1 MARGRDRDMKALAC
15 SPGATEFSKLPQ
27 EFHYR
32 GEPNAWV
39 RATRP
44 GERLHSFLEAP
55 CFDADGRLW
64 LVDVP
69 YGRIFSLSATGDWR
83 LELQYDG
90 EPHGLARLPDGRFVI
105 SDYRKGLLTYDAHR
119 GELAILCDRVNTEN
133 FRGLSDLTIGAGGD
147 IWFTDPG
154 RSSLSDPTGR
164 LFRLRAGHDQP
175 ELVLSDIPYPNGV
188 AIAPDGLYL
197 YLAVTRANAIWRLRI
212 DGSDR
217 RPMTGLF
224 VQLSGGVGPDGV
236 AVDADGRLYVAQAQA
251 GRVAIFDALGD
262 PVMRLQTP
270 GGLWTT
276 AVAVHEPTRTL
287 FILEAQQGAVYRANL
302 ADLYSTDRSTDIG
315 GQHGHQR

>member
-1 MARGRDRDMKALAC
+1 MNAEGPCIHNAAV
-15 SPGATEFSKLPQ
+15 FSKLPR
-27 EFHYR
+27 ELHYQ

-39 RATRP
+39 KATRP
-44 GERLHSFLEAP
+44 GEKLHSFLEAP

-69 YGRIFSLSATGDWR
+69 YGRIFSLSAAGEWR

-105 SDYRKGLLTYDAHR
+105 TDYRKGLLTYDAQR
-119 GELAILCDRVNTEN
+119 GKLETLCDRINTEN
-133 FRGLSDLTIGAGGD
+133 FRGLSDVAIAENGD

-175 ELVLSDIPYPNGV
+175 DIMLCNVPYPNGV
-188 AIAPDGLYL
+188 SIGPDGVHV

-212 DGSDR
+212 DDPYPS

-224 VQLSGGVGPDGV
+224 VQLSGGVGPDGIALDV
-236 AVDADGRLYVAQAQA
+236 DGRLFVAQAQA
-251 GRVAIFDALGD
+251 GRIAVFDELGD
-262 PVMRLQTP
+262 PLARLHTP

-276 AVAVHEPTRTL
+276 AVAIYEPTRTL
-287 FILEAQQGAVYRANL
+287 MIVEAQQGAVYRVSL
-302 ADLYSTDRSTDIG
+302 AEVFGTESST
-315 GQHGHQR
+315 